1 MKTLIP
7 SLSIFRPGLLLPGIA
22 LLVAC
27 VTEARFEEPRDASSA
42 EPGLPTAPLVEMTNS
57 LSQGQAAETSG
68 FLLLD
73 RGKDALAW
81 RLFMARQAKTTL
93 DAQYFLWK
101 DDRAGKVYMQ
111 ALMAAAERGVRVRV
125 LVDDSMTEADPHYL
139 ASFSAHPNV
148 EVRLYK
154 PFGPRHNDYVLRWL
168 DFAADFKLL
177 NRRMHNKLFIADDS
191 VLVVGGRNIGEDY
204 FEYLAPS
211 VFRCRDLL
219 ALGPIAAK
227 ASTAFDTFWNSDW
240 AVPVEDMVAPVPDAS
255 DGEAFLEQLSEFV
268 LDNTNFPP
276 GYRPVAAIDETRVA
290 LEQNLVWAHSQLL
303 LDTVP
308 GADGTPAKPWH
319 GADQLGKSLYHVAAG
334 TREEILVE
342 SAYLILTE
350 QTHAGLKKLD
360 AKGVEVRALTNSLA
374 SNNHISAFDGY
385 RKQRRKQLRLFHE
398 LYEYRPDAHSQ
409 TALYDS
415 LAPGQ
420 AIPQFGLHT
429 KTTVFD
435 RRVVFVGSFNLDP
448 RSQHLNTEIGL
459 LVESEDLGEQ
469 VAQSILGDMAPGNA
483 WRLRIGADGETEW
496 TTVVDGRVEVEP
508 QSEPLASTARRLE
521 ADLVEPV
528 TPAAEM

>member
-1 MKTLIP
+1 MKTLSP
-7 SLSIFRPGLLLPGIA
+7 YLSPLRRSLLLPAFA
-22 LLVAC
+22 LLAAC
-27 VTEARFEEPRDASSA
+27 VTDARFKEARDASEA
-42 EPGLPTAPLVEMTNS
+42 EPGLPTAPLVEMANT
-57 LSQGQAAETSG
+57 LALGRHPEQSG

-73 RGKDALAW
+73 RGRDALAW

-111 ALMAAAERGVRVRV
+111 ALMAAAKRGVRVRV
-125 LVDDSMTEADPHYL
+125 LVDDSMTETDPHYL

-204 FEYLAPS
+204 FEYLAPA

-219 ALGPIAAK
+219 GVGPIAAK
-227 ASTAFDTFWNSDW
+227 ASSAFDAFWNSAW
-240 AVPVEDMVAPVPDAS
+240 AVPVEDMVAPVPDAE
-255 DGEAFLEQLSEFV
+255 DGEAFFAQLSRLV
-268 LDNTNFPP
+268 VDNANFPP
-276 GYRPVAAIDETRVA
+276 GYTALGEIDAVGASLAQE
-290 LEQNLVWAHSQLL
+290 LVWAGARLL

-308 GADGTPAKPWH
+308 GADGSPAKPWH
-319 GADQLGKSLYHVAAG
+319 GSDQLGKRLYQVAAE
-334 TREEILVE
+334 TRDEILVE

-350 QTHAGLKKLD
+350 QTHAGLEKLD
-360 AKGVEVRALTNSLA
+360 AKGVEVLALTNSLA

-398 LYEYRPDAHSQ
+398 LYEYRPDARSQ
-409 TALYDS
+409 TALYGDLGPDES
-415 LAPGQ
+415 
-420 AIPQFGLHT
+420 IPQFGLHT

-435 RRVVFVGSFNLDP
+435 RKVVFVGSFNLDP

-459 LVESEDLGEQ
+459 LVESEALGRQ

-483 WRLRIGADGETEW
+483 WRLRIGADGETQW
-496 TTVVDGRVEVEP
+496 TTEIDGRVEVEP
-508 QSEPLASTARRLE
+508 EQEPLASTARRLE